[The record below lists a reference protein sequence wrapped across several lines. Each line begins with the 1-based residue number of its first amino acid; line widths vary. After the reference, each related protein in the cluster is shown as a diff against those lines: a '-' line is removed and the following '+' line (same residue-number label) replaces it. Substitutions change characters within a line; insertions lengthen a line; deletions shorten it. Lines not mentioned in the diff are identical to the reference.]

1 MNSIEWFYN
10 ELIEHKIIKKENHF
24 SFVKN
29 FATTYELLFEQ
40 AKEMHEQEIIDAW
53 SDGSGSGQFTTT
65 PDTPEQY
72 YQETFKQPKKI
83 Q

>member
-1 MNSIEWFYN
+1 LQYKAE
-10 ELIEHKIIKKENHF
+10 
-24 SFVKN
+24 
-29 FATTYELLFEQ
+29 
-40 AKEMHEQEIIDAW
+40 EMHKQEIIDAW
-53 SDGSGSGQFTTT
+53 SDGSGGGQFTTT